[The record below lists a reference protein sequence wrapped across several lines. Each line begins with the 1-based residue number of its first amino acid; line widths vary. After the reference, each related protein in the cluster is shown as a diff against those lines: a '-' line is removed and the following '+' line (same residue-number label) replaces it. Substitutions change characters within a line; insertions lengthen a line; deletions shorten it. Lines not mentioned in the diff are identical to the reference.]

1 MRQIPNT
8 IFLQVHGDGGPS
20 ESRGETFDEQGVTW
34 SVNRV
39 FPSDVEYVRAP
50 KQKPEVSP
58 LPDSSKIWL
67 SADDAC
73 RYLGVS
79 RTTLYR
85 LEREGRITASRSMP
99 RRPRFSRPALDA
111 FLGGKK

>member
-8 IFLQVHGDGGPS
+8 IFLQVHGDGDPS

-39 FPSDVEYVRAP
+39 FPSDVEYVRAKTNAVAP
-50 KQKPEVSP
+50 PP
-58 LPDSSKIWL
+58 PSSKMWL
-67 SADDAC
+67 SPDDAC

-85 LEREGRITASRSMP
+85 LEREGHITASRSMP